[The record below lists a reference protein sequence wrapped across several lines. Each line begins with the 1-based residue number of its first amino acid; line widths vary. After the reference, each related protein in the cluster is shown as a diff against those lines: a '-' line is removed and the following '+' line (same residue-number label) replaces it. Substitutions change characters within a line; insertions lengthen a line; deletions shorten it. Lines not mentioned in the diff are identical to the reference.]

1 MVCKL
6 WRRSTRLLPG
16 LAEFDPLTPHQ
27 ASADMTVRF
36 VDGRTINETNLEEVR
51 ARVAEFLS

>member
-1 MVCKL
+1 MVVSSLCMRAFVYSGKKSK
-6 WRRSTRLLPG
+6 RGRQNT
-16 LAEFDPLTPHQ
+16 ANM
-27 ASADMTVRF
+27 AVRF